1 MTDIQPYT
9 HKPIIDTIGK
19 NFNEAL
25 ELLSKAGLNDAF
37 LFIRHFSELSDG
49 QKYRFR
55 IAKLMESGKQWWVA
69 DEFCSL
75 LDRDS
80 ARIVAFNVQKIARQM
95 SRSVIVATSH
105 LDLSEDL
112 KPNVHIH
119 KRFGKEISVNY
130 SPNRLNFECSVAREM
145 RVEEGV
151 FADYKQ
157 LSQFHYRSCRCP
169 PPRRVFVLKRKDELC
184 GVIVYSYPSPATFGR
199 SKVWHGSFNQLQEEV
214 SSISRVVVHP
224 KYRTIG
230 LGVRL
235 VRETLDRV
243 GTPCVEAVAVMAK
256 YNPFFEKAGMQKIAE
271 SEPNSRVLRAIEQLQ
286 ELGFNPSML
295 GNAKLNLQVI
305 KHVERS
311 RILEILE
318 ELSENEG
325 VVRKRLLALGSVYPS
340 HGEFLEKVN
349 RARSEDLAVVLKRLA
364 FLAQSKVYLF
374 WRKSD

>member
-1 MTDIQPYT
+1 
-9 HKPIIDTIGK
+9 
-19 NFNEAL
+19 
-25 ELLSKAGLNDAF
+25 
-37 LFIRHFSELSDG
+37 
-49 QKYRFR
+49 
-55 IAKLMESGKQWWVA
+55 
-69 DEFCSL
+69 
-75 LDRDS
+75 
-80 ARIVAFNVQKIARQM
+80 
-95 SRSVIVATSH
+95 
-105 LDLSEDL
+105 
-112 KPNVHIH
+112 
-119 KRFGKEISVNY
+119 
-130 SPNRLNFECSVAREM
+130 
-145 RVEEGV
+145 
-151 FADYKQ
+151 
-157 LSQFHYRSCRCP
+157 
-169 PPRRVFVLKRKDELC
+169 
-184 GVIVYSYPSPATFGR
+184 VIVYSYPSPATFGR